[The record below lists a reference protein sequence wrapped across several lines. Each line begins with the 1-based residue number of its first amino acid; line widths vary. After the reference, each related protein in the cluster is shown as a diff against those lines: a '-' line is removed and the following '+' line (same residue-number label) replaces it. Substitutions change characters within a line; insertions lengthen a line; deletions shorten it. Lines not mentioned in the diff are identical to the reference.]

1 MILIG
6 PMPTVMADVTGEW
19 ASAHVVAWV
28 TPEGPVTLPRVQVS
42 DGIAATEA
50 DARAFIADMA
60 WIGLRAERDRRL
72 SATDF
77 RVVPDAPWNT
87 GPWVAYRQALRDM
100 PETTTDPLAPS
111 WPTEPT

>member
-6 PMPTVMADVTGEW
+6 PLPASLNDVTDAW
-19 ASAHVVAWV
+19 AAEPVGAWV
-28 TPEGPVTLPRVQVS
+28 THEGPVSLPRVRHA
-42 DGIAATEA
+42 GGTAATEA